1 MSKNELEKLKELAL
15 RGLLDDEKE
24 RRLRMYIETD
34 PSCAI
39 PDIDKEILLGKL
51 LRNLPK
57 APVSSNF
64 TARVMSE
71 IERLETEPVIP
82 IARPT
87 VLDWLLERLVR
98 KLLELKIAEYQS
110 LPPNERQLRLFMTE
124 LRWYLVTLLK
134 TDPISREMV
143 MEQIPPEYKP
153 LIRERLAHWEKLP
166 SDIQKELL
174 ANEYALHFILRITN
188 ETPAIQQKVISTL
201 HPQQQ
206 TRILQV
212 LNEWNKMPDERKK
225 TITDSFRRL
234 FELSESEQ
242 NSALRMLP
250 PAERVRMENA
260 LKAFS
265 NLPPEDKKRCIES
278 FKKFATMSDEQR
290 EQFLKNAMRWIEMSP
305 EERKAW
311 RDIVRSM
318 QSKQIPDL
326 PPLPPGM
333 IHDATAA
340 VHSSNLKTN

>member
-1 MSKNELEKLKELAL
+1 MVNKIKTICLENWQKHLCLLIILSVAAFFDISAGEADISDTPPIPKIVSPVAFFREL
-15 RGLLDDEKE
+15 
-24 RRLRMYIETD
+24 
-34 PSCAI
+34 
-39 PDIDKEILLGKL
+39 
-51 LRNLPK
+51 
-57 APVSSNF
+57 
-64 TARVMSE
+64 
-71 IERLETEPVIP
+71 LETNQQ
-82 IARPT
+82 AREKILSEKPP
-87 VLDWLLERLVR
+87 EQR

-265 NLPPEDKKRCIES
+265 NLPSEDKRRCIES